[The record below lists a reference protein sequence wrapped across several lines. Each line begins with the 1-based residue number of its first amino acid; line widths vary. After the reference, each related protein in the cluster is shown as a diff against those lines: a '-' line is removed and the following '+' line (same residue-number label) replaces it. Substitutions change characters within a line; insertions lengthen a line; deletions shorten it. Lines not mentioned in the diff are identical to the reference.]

1 MEVEVKAEAV
11 DVEVEDVEAVE
22 AVEAVEEQLDR
33 RTAAEGTL
41 QPLLGVGGAGCR
53 EGERRD
59 GDGEHGEAGGGGG
72 GEGCAGCAVCRR
84 RPRSVNLAPSD
95 KIPLACRHFLPFIE
109 RAAFFALLPRPLG
122 AGGESLSWS
131 MLQAAGASL
140 QAAGPSGPSLVER
153 GERHA
158 GNNFFQAVLRVN
170 FPGITEHNGCDSA
183 PANSAKYYCCWTHGY
198 ANDECAQYFNPP
210 LTAFAFLTRSP
221 YSWLVAMHSEPYE
234 HDGAVP
240 PSFSEFLRAPFS
252 YTPGSYASGPKDEQP
267 NPVQLWAAK
276 VDSYRSVTMPA
287 ANLTHLDL
295 YDEEAL
301 TQRLAPLTAGGDFY
315 QSPQERMLIEPVLA
329 AAMNDKMDGSFSREE
344 FNGAREY
351 EEGREWLQCAPPRRP
366 LSPLGPPP
374 VSNQCPRIPCLNV
387 HPDMQVLQRGGP
399 GFCQWHP
406 GHTAVGRGWLR
417 ANHIESSQARRP

>member
-1 MEVEVKAEAV
+1 MAMASMARVVVVVVESTATGVHP
-11 DVEVEDVEAVE
+11 
-22 AVEAVEEQLDR
+22 R
-33 RTAAEGTL
+33 RNPPML
-41 QPLLGVGGAGCR
+41 QTKRAFFGLVLRLFLSRRRLGAPCTPG
-53 EGERRD
+53 EGE
-59 GDGEHGEAGGGGG
+59 
-72 GEGCAGCAVCRR
+72 
-84 RPRSVNLAPSD
+84 
-95 KIPLACRHFLPFIE
+95 
-109 RAAFFALLPRPLG
+109 AA
-122 AGGESLSWS
+122 S

-140 QAAGPSGPSLVER
+140 LAGPLGPSLVER

-170 FPGITEHNGCDSA
+170 FPGITEHNGCDKQ
-183 PANSAKYYCCWTHGY
+183 PANSAKHYCCWTHGY

-210 LTAFAFLTRSP
+210 LTAYAFLTRSP

-234 HDGAVP
+234 HDGVVP

-252 YTPGSYASGPKDEQP
+252 YTPGSYMSGPKDEQP

-329 AAMNDKMDGSFSREE
+329 AAMNDKMDGSFTREE

-351 EEGREWLQCAPPRRP
+351 ETGREWLQCAAPPGP
-366 LSPLGPPP
+366 PSSPPGPPP
-374 VSNQCPRIPCLNV
+374 VSSSCLRIPCPNV
-387 HPDMQVLQRGGP
+387 LHAYCRYYNEEDLAFVNGIIGAQRLAAAGFEQITSNHLKRGVRKPAPSVWEATQHRRMSGLLDHPRWDRI
-399 GFCQWHP
+399 
-406 GHTAVGRGWLR
+406 GR
-417 ANHIESSQARRP
+417 

>member
-1 MEVEVKAEAV
+1 M
-11 DVEVEDVEAVE
+11 
-22 AVEAVEEQLDR
+22 
-33 RTAAEGTL
+33 L
-41 QPLLGVGGAGCR
+41 QP
-53 EGERRD
+53 
-59 GDGEHGEAGGGGG
+59 
-72 GEGCAGCAVCRR
+72 
-84 RPRSVNLAPSD
+84 
-95 KIPLACRHFLPFIE
+95 
-109 RAAFFALLPRPLG
+109 
-122 AGGESLSWS
+122 
-131 MLQAAGASL
+131 AGASL
-140 QAAGPSGPSLVER
+140 QAAGPSLVER

-170 FPGITEHNGCDSA
+170 FPGITEHNGCDKQ

-234 HDGAVP
+234 HDGVVP

-252 YTPGSYASGPKDEQP
+252 YTPSSYMSGPKDEQP

-351 EEGREWLQCAPPRRP
+351 ENGREWLQCAAPPRP
-366 LSPLGPPP
+366 PSVLSNPIRSFRRVCLHQPHHNAAASAVLTRSDSFLPEPSPDLCLVGAG
-374 VSNQCPRIPCLNV
+374 VRSESFLPRTEGILFITGRLAFRSYV
-387 HPDMQVLQRGGP
+387 TLAIALQV
-399 GFCQWHP
+399 
-406 GHTAVGRGWLR
+406 
-417 ANHIESSQARRP
+417 

>member
-1 MEVEVKAEAV
+1 
-11 DVEVEDVEAVE
+11 
-22 AVEAVEEQLDR
+22 
-33 RTAAEGTL
+33 
-41 QPLLGVGGAGCR
+41 
-53 EGERRD
+53 
-59 GDGEHGEAGGGGG
+59 
-72 GEGCAGCAVCRR
+72 
-84 RPRSVNLAPSD
+84 
-95 KIPLACRHFLPFIE
+95 
-109 RAAFFALLPRPLG
+109 
-122 AGGESLSWS
+122 

-170 FPGITEHNGCDSA
+170 FPGITEHNGCDKQ

-234 HDGAVP
+234 HDGVVP

-252 YTPGSYASGPKDEQP
+252 YTPSSYMSGPKDEQP

-351 EEGREWLQCAPPRRP
+351 ENGREWLQCAAPPRP
-366 LSPLGPPP
+366 PSSPPSPPPP
-374 VSNQCPRIPCLNV
+374 VSSQCPR
-387 HPDMQVLQRGGP
+387 M
-399 GFCQWHP
+399 F
-406 GHTAVGRGWLR
+406 R
-417 ANHIESSQARRP
+417 ALTFSTHIADTTTRRT